1 MTTKYTT
8 KDIDMSITDFTHV
21 EIGRDKCSD
30 SKVTLRLM
38 NHDEQIGKK
47 VMHDPLD
54 VIGVLQVLYPEW
66 SLPMSKVAQ

>member
-1 MTTKYTT
+1 MTTKE
-8 KDIDMSITDFTHV
+8 IDFATTDFTHI

-47 VMHDPLD
+47 VMDDPLD
-54 VIGVLQVLYPEW
+54 VIEVLQVLYPEW